1 MSNKNI
7 KKYGETKTDKWAR
20 ELSKSREIV
29 FEIMNFGVSQNQIT
43 QIINLLALEL
53 EDRDAMMAFTEVY
66 KKMQEDTGLVQ
77 EETAASKII
86 LDS

>member
-1 MSNKNI
+1 MNEDKV

-29 FEIMNFGVSQNQIT
+29 FEIMNFGVSQNQIA

-53 EDRDAMMAFTEVY
+53 EDRDAMMAFTDVY
-66 KKMQEDTGLVQ
+66 NRMQEQDSIIQ
-77 EETAASKII
+77 EETVASKII